1 MFHGLYYSL
10 IVLFKQLSISLVG
23 FIYFFMCNCVMITSF
38 FFLIIRV
45 AAS

>member
-23 FIYFFMCNCVMITSF
+23 FIYFMCNCVMITSF
-38 FFLIIRV
+38 FFNHK
-45 AAS
+45 SGC